1 MKLTVRRKTNGRTI
15 ISLVFGTMMILSLE
29 FPSGRKP

>member
-1 MKLTVRRKTNGRTI
+1 MKITVRRKANGRTVV
-15 ISLVFGTMMILSLE
+15 SFVVGTLITFSLE

>member
-1 MKLTVRRKTNGRTI
+1 MKLRIRRKTNGRTI
-15 ISLVFGTMMILSLE
+15 ISFVFGTMMTLSLE

>member
-1 MKLTVRRKTNGRTI
+1 MKLTIRKKSNGRTI
-15 ISLVFGTMMILSLE
+15 ISLILGTMMTLSLE